1 MSGDL
6 LDMLKRNL
14 SDMEEGVLNR
24 NIGRF
29 NRWIAYLDKSYT
41 AFLAQQGRT
50 INNEIATWVSNPEYN
65 KSELNG
71 MSFLQIAVVSGSP
84 DMVKRVLEVCVNPT
98 MPTAF
103 DIEYR
108 KQSSPY
114 KHNET
119 QEFDGKTA
127 RGIADKILEHK
138 ALPPEYKTNYQLIRD
153 ILLEIGA
160 QGKYPKYKAVME
172 SIQKTGQRAKD
183 VASGVADGVGTVLK
197 AYISAGGKRKHRKT
211 MRNKRK
217 QQRRKT
223 RNS

>member
-1 MSGDL
+1 
-6 LDMLKRNL
+6 MLKHNL

-24 NIGRF
+24 NIGLF
-29 NRWIAYLDKSYT
+29 NRWVDYLDKSYT

-50 INNEIATWVSNPEYN
+50 INNEIATWGSNPDYN

-108 KQSSPY
+108 KQPSQY

-138 ALPPEYKTNYQLIRD
+138 AIPPEYKANYQLIRD

-160 QGKYPKYKAVME
+160 QGKYPKYKAVMD
-172 SIQKTGQRAKD
+172 SIKKAGRTAKD
-183 VASGVADGVGTVLK
+183 VVSGTVDGVGTVLK
-197 AYISAGGKRKHRKT
+197 AYISAGGRRKNRKT
-211 MRNKRK
+211 LRNKRK

-223 RNS
+223 RNA